1 MPLWVIT
8 SNLFSNYF
16 VTDEDVRR
24 TIKKC
29 CDRFKNRVL
38 MLQLEPEYK
47 GHILLKAQRSRT
59 MRMIG
64 AIIIT

>member
-24 TIKKC
+24 TIKGVVIFSKI
-29 CDRFKNRVL
+29 
-38 MLQLEPEYK
+38 EY
-47 GHILLKAQRSRT
+47 
-59 MRMIG
+59 
-64 AIIIT
+64 

>member
-8 SNLFSNYF
+8 SSLFSNYF
-16 VTDEDVRR
+16 VTDENVRR

-29 CDRFKNRVL
+29 RGLFKNRVL
-38 MLQLEPEYK
+38 MLQLEPECK
-47 GHILLKAQRSRT
+47 GHILLKAQRCGT

-64 AIIIT
+64 VITIT